1 MRFLNKYAD
10 SFFYVYADCV
20 PVKGYQRST
29 LNDLSKK
36 QIHFIPNSYYP
47 LFDAFRKYTIREI
60 CSFFETGADQ
70 DNFSAFLD
78 FLLAN
83 NLGTFVNDVSL
94 FPPIEMEWDHPS
106 FITNAIIDCNSQLH
120 DFAEIFNQLNELGC
134 KNCQVRCYHELPV
147 HEIELIVKAM
157 PQTASFQGMELY
169 LKYTPDLTEEV
180 LRSLVNNYK
189 MLTLLVVHS
198 APQDEVLLSEWHDD
212 GMPTGKILLI
222 KQMISSCDSCGIIN
236 LRSFHVPD
244 VKGFAESMKFNSCL
258 NRKISV
264 DVDGAIK
271 NCPSMKRSFGNI
283 KDTTL
288 RQALTHPDFAI
299 AGNINKDQ
307 VKVCCDCELRYVCT
321 DCRAYLSDNDDAYS
335 KPAKCSY
342 NPYTAV
348 WES

>member
-1 MRFLNKYAD
+1 MRFLNKHAD
-10 SFFYVYADCV
+10 KFFYVYADCV
-20 PVKGYQRST
+20 PVKGYSRST

-47 LFDAFRKYTIREI
+47 LFGAFKKHTIREI
-60 CSFFETGADQ
+60 CSFFETEADQ

-83 NLGTFVNDVSL
+83 NLGTFVDDVSL
-94 FPPIEMEWDHPS
+94 FPDIEMDWHHPS
-106 FITNAIIDCNSQLH
+106 FITNAIIDCNDQLH
-120 DFAEIFNQLNELGC
+120 DFPAIFNQLDELGC
-134 KNCQVRCYHELPV
+134 KNCQVRCYGELPIN
-147 HEIELIVKAM
+147 EIESILKAM
-157 PQTASFQGMELY
+157 PETASFQGIELY
-169 LKYTPDLTEEV
+169 VKYADDLTEEV
-180 LRSLVNNYK
+180 LRSLVTKYK

-198 APQDEVLLSEWHDD
+198 APQDEVLLFDWHDD
-212 GMPTGKILLI
+212 GMPTGKILLL
-222 KQMISSCDSCGIIN
+222 KQVISSCGSCGIIN
-236 LRSFHVPD
+236 LRSLHVPD
-244 VKGFAESMKFNSCL
+244 VKGFAESVRFNSCL

-271 NCPSMKRSFGNI
+271 NCPSMRKNYGNI

-288 RQALTHPDFAI
+288 RQALAHPDFAM

-307 VKVCCDCELRYVCT
+307 VKVCSDCELRYVCT
-321 DCRAYLSDNDDAYS
+321 DCRAYLSDNNDMYS